1 MKNALFLCFLTV
13 SPLLAQTDTTKAGRP
28 NFKIEVV
35 DNQISIGYG
44 MAIGDVDGDRQPDIL
59 LADQKEIVWYKNPG
73 RPAQGRPSAGR
84 PVQDTKTD
92 GWKRYVMAA
101 NLTPQDNV
109 CIAARDLD
117 GDGRVEVAVGA
128 GWNPAETV
136 DSTKSG
142 AVFYLLRPQDPT
154 QRWEPI
160 RLPHEVTTHRM
171 RWAQVG
177 KTNYQLIVVPL
188 HGLGNKN
195 GEGRGVRI
203 WGYEFPKDLRSV
215 WKRHLVD
222 STMHLTHNLE
232 IWEDGDNGSAT
243 GLIIA
248 SKEGGNIFQWRKKKW
263 RSVDTESANNALP
276 MLTNDVAGIGEIRR
290 LDKGKSIATIQ
301 PMHGNL
307 LQVETGN
314 YSIKKITNRNDEKQI
329 SVLSDMFSQGH
340 ALVCGDFLGTG
351 RDQIIAG
358 WRNPNAEKKVGIRLF
373 NPEDRINPIGYILDD
388 SVRMACEDLQAADLD
403 GDGDL
408 DIIASGRATLNVLI
422 YWNQR
427 INPH

>member
-1 MKNALFLCFLTV
+1 MKNALFLCLLAV
-13 SPLLAQTDTTKAGRP
+13 SPLLAQPDTTQQDAL
-28 NFKIEVV
+28 NFKIQVV

-44 MAIGDVDGDRQPDIL
+44 MAIGDVDGDKQPDIL
-59 LADQKEIVWYKNPG
+59 LADQKEIVWYKNPN
-73 RPAQGRPSAGR
+73 A
-84 PVQDTKTD
+84 KD
-92 GWKRYVMAA
+92 GQWKRYVMAA

-117 GDGRVEVAVGA
+117 GDGLVEVAVGA
-128 GWNPAETV
+128 GWNPAETS

-142 AVFYLLRPQDPT
+142 AVFYLIRPQDPT
-154 QRWEPI
+154 QRWESV

-171 RWAQVG
+171 RWARVG
-177 KTNYQLIVVPL
+177 KDSYQLIVVPL

-203 WGYEFPKDLRSV
+203 WGYEFPKNPRGA

-222 STMHLTHNLE
+222 STMHLTHNFE

-243 GLIIA
+243 GLIVA

-263 RSVDTESANNALP
+263 QPMDEESASNSLP
-276 MLTNDVAGIGEIRR
+276 LLTNDVAGIGEIRR
-290 LDKGKSIATIQ
+290 LDNGKRIATIQ

-307 LQVETGN
+307 LQVESGF
-314 YSIKKITNRNDEKQI
+314 YSLRKPRKRSDDKQI
-329 SVLSDMFSQGH
+329 DVLSDMLSQGH
-340 ALVCGDFLGTG
+340 ALVCGDFLGIG
-351 RDQIIAG
+351 SDQIVAG
-358 WRNPNAEKKVGIRLF
+358 WRNPNAYKKVGVRLF
-373 NPEDRINPIGYILDD
+373 KPQEVKNWKGYPLDD

-403 GDGDL
+403 SDGDL

-427 INPH
+427 KP

>member
-1 MKNALFLCFLTV
+1 MKNGFFL
-13 SPLLAQTDTTKAGRP
+13 LLLLSSYLRAQTDTTRPGAP
-28 NFKIEVV
+28 NFQIQII

-44 MAIGDVDGDRQPDIL
+44 LAIGDVDGDRQPDIL
-59 LADQKEIVWYKNPG
+59 LADQKEFVWYKNPG
-73 RPAQGRPSAGR
+73 RPDQGRPAQGS
-84 PVQDTKTD
+84 KTAP
-92 GWKRYVMAA
+92 WKRYVMAA

-128 GWNPAETV
+128 GWNPAETA

-142 AVFYLLRPQDPT
+142 AVFYLIRPQDPT
-154 QRWEPI
+154 QRWEPV

-171 RWAQVG
+171 RWV
-177 KTNYQLIVVPL
+177 KVDNNRYQLVVVPL

-195 GEGRGVRI
+195 GEGKGVRI
-203 WGYEFPKDLRSV
+203 WGYEFPKNPRDA
-215 WKRHLVD
+215 WKRYLVD

-232 IWEDGDNGSAT
+232 VWEDGNTT
-243 GLIIA
+243 GLIVA
-248 SKEGGNIFQWRKKKW
+248 GKEGGQIFEWRKKRW
-263 RSVDTESANNALP
+263 RPIDDESARNALP
-276 MLTNDVAGIGEIRR
+276 LLNNGVDGIGEIRR
-290 LDKGKSIATIQ
+290 LDGGKSIATIQ

-307 LQVETGN
+307 LQVETGF
-314 YSIKKITNRNDEKQI
+314 YSFQKPRKTVTDKQI
-329 SVLSDMFSQGH
+329 SVLSDLLSQGH

-351 RDQIIAG
+351 SDQIVAG
-358 WRNPNAEKKVGIRLF
+358 WRNPNADKKVGIRLF
-373 NPEDRINPIGYILDD
+373 KPQEEGNVEGYPLDD

-408 DIIASGRATLNVLI
+408 DLIASGRATLNVLI

-427 INPH
+427 K